1 MALRTS
7 WKESLEL
14 LNSSRV
20 TPAGLSHVFPLSF
33 LHATGVS
40 QAEFTTWEKTSCHVC
55 TDLCRV
61 SEGVCL
67 SAVVGLL
74 A

>member
-7 WKESLEL
+7 QKESLEL

-33 LHATGVS
+33 LHATGS
-40 QAEFTTWEKTSCHVC
+40 FPG
-55 TDLCRV
+55 RV
-61 SEGVCL
+61 QHLGEDFVPRLHRLVQGV
-67 SAVVGLL
+67 
-74 A
+74 